1 MILDY
6 PDVSARTLAR
16 ELVRIR
22 TDQGAMALGRVL
34 SLAVVTDE
42 DRVNQ
47 VLEVATAATRQHPSR
62 IIVLVKGNARGK
74 ARLDAQ
80 IRLGGDA
87 GASEIVVLRL
97 YGELVRHEY
106 AVLLP
111 LLLPDSPIVAWWP
124 GAPPKKFHES
134 PVAQVASRRITT
146 MAEAGNPSTTLSR
159 MASSYE
165 PGDTDIAWT
174 RVTRWRA
181 LLAAALDEPPFEQ
194 VTSVTVTGGSDSPRV
209 DLLGLWLGMALKC
222 PVTRA
227 RSRPGEGVMSVRM
240 DRASG
245 PIDLVRVDDDSALLL
260 APGKLPRRVTLPHST
275 MAQSLSAEL
284 HRLDVDD
291 VYERVLSS
299 VKKIDVTQTTASE
312 AYRSGKALDTAGA
325 LEAERTGLTPPR
337 SGKDS

>member
-34 SLAVVTDE
+34 SLAVVTHSDRIDE
-42 DRVNQ
+42 
-47 VLEVATAATRQHPSR
+47 VLEIATAATRQHPSR
-62 IIVLVKGNARGK
+62 IIVLVKSSPEGA

-80 IRLGGDA
+80 VRLGGDA
-87 GASEIVVLRL
+87 GASEIVVLHL
-97 YGELVRHEY
+97 HGELVDHEH

-111 LLLPDSPIVAWWP
+111 LLLPDSPVVAWWP
-124 GAPPKKFHES
+124 GAPPASFHDS

-146 MAEAGNPSTTLSR
+146 MAEAGDPGPTLAR
-159 MASSYE
+159 MAASYA

-174 RVTRWRA
+174 RITRWRA

-194 VTSVTVTGGSDSPRV
+194 VISVTVTGGSDSPRV
-209 DLLGLWLGMALKC
+209 DLLGLWLGMSLDC

-227 RSRPGEGVMSVRM
+227 RSRPGEGVMSVRLQ
-240 DRASG
+240 RESG
-245 PIDLVRVDDDSALLL
+245 PIDLVRVDGDTAVLL

-275 MAQSLSAEL
+275 MAQSLAAEL
-284 HRLDVDD
+284 HRLDVDS
-291 VYERVLSS
+291 VYERVLRAVGRVHVDS
-299 VKKIDVTQTTASE
+299 TTASE
-312 AYRSGKALDTAGA
+312 AYRARKALDTASA
-325 LEAERTGLTPPR
+325 LAAEAAALAPQKE
-337 SGKDS
+337 DA

>member
-97 YGELVRHEY
+97 YGELVRHEH

-124 GAPPKKFHES
+124 GAPPRKLHDS
-134 PVAQVASRRITT
+134 PLAQVASRRITT
-146 MAEAGNPSTTLSR
+146 MAEAGNPSTTLAR
-159 MASSYE
+159 MASTYR

-181 LLAAALDEPPFEQ
+181 LLAAALDEPPYEQ

-227 RSRPGEGVMSVRM
+227 RSRPGEGVTSVRM

-245 PIDLVRVDDDSALLL
+245 PIDLVRVDDDTALLL

-275 MAQSLSAEL
+275 TAQSLSAEL

-299 VKKIDVTQTTASE
+299 VKKVDLTSTTASE
-312 AYRSGKALDTAGA
+312 AYRSGKALDTAAA
-325 LEAERTGLTPPR
+325 LEAEREGLTRP
-337 SGKDS
+337 SGKDT